1 MPYSDPAKKKA
12 YQDAYNKKYY
22 ETYKNAKN
30 LVGKATN
37 SKTAL
42 RQKKKLWL
50 IHKLGNHC
58 ESCGIREPDV
68 LQIKTTD
75 KTPVQKWNDSYYKSI
90 YDYSWDNLETL
101 YPSLKIICE
110 VCLQKNQKSVK
121 KTLTTLFEEK
131 DDLPRG
137 YTLDEDLEPESNL

>member
-12 YQDAYNKKYY
+12 YQDAYNKQYY
-22 ETYKNAKN
+22 ETYKVAKN
-30 LVGKATN
+30 LVSKATN

-42 RQKKKLWL
+42 RQKKRLWL

-58 ESCGIREPDV
+58 ESCGIRESDV
-68 LQIKTTD
+68 LQVKTTD

-101 YPSLKIICE
+101 HPSLKIICE

>member
-12 YQDAYNKKYY
+12 YQDAYNKQYY
-22 ETYKNAKN
+22 ETYKVAKN

-42 RQKKKLWL
+42 RQKKRLWL

-58 ESCGIREPDV
+58 ESCGIRESDV
-68 LQIKTTD
+68 LQVKTTD

-101 YPSLKIICE
+101 HPSLKIICE
-110 VCLQKNQKSVK
+110 VCLQKNQTG
-121 KTLTTLFEEK
+121 KT
-131 DDLPRG
+131 
-137 YTLDEDLEPESNL
+137 

>member
-22 ETYKNAKN
+22 ETYKVAKN

-42 RQKKKLWL
+42 RQKKRLWL

-58 ESCGIREPDV
+58 ESCGIKEPDV
-68 LQIKTTD
+68 LQVKTTD

-90 YDYSWDNLETL
+90 YDYSWGNLETL

-110 VCLQKNQKSVK
+110 VCLQKNQKSAK

>member
-22 ETYKNAKN
+22 ETYKVAKN

-42 RQKKKLWL
+42 RQKKRLWL

-58 ESCGIREPDV
+58 ESCGIKEPDF
-68 LQIKTTD
+68 LQVKTTD

-110 VCLQKNQKSVK
+110 VCLQKNQKSAK